1 MDICTFVDALSRFYS
16 YCSYFNNNRINY
28 KQGDKIMRIETDCTE
43 DSCPWL
49 SLDFDSHRTWYIC
62 EKGYSQYC
70 GDTRSPFIEE
80 EYDNLY

>member
-1 MDICTFVDALSRFYS
+1 
-16 YCSYFNNNRINY
+16 
-28 KQGDKIMRIETDCTE
+28 MRIETDCTE